1 MRTHARKSPSVVPA
15 RARGGR
21 ELRGHRPDRVRR
33 LRERVVLRRDR
44 DALRL
49 RVRVLLKQHPRRRG
63 VVQRLNQVLLQP
75 SLHAVHEKVH
85 HRLRDGVRENAAR
98 DGKVRPEEDARD
110 EHLEELLVRL
120 RLARLDLP
128 RGFFQRHDAVFVRVE
143 LPSRRA
149 RRRSR
154 RRAVLL
160 FQRARR
166 RLRELLRAA
175 VDVAKRRAASV
186 TVTVTVTVTVPA
198 AARVHAVAASVFLLL
213 VAVKLALERVAAS
226 SRPQLSL
233 REPHRDGAAD
243 KVRVRR
249 VDVRELAVH
258 EAPDHRLGGVQPFAQ
273 KLPRRRLDRRR
284 QPRIPRQLVRLQ
296 QRARDSVQLVVHD
309 PRRFQTRVVHLLDR
323 LLHEH
328 LERLLRE
335 EQRPARAGGVLNR
348 RSNVLLAHRLRGVQ
362 ALEPSHEDVLQ
373 DVVDPSPAL
382 EVVRVQV
389 VVPARDALHERRAE
403 GHSVRSDVGVEFKG
417 VS

>member
-186 TVTVTVTVTVPA
+186 TVTVTVTLTLTLTPEA
-198 AARVHAVAASVFLLL
+198 YATAVY
-213 VAVKLALERVAAS
+213 LA
-226 SRPQLSL
+226 
-233 REPHRDGAAD
+233 
-243 KVRVRR
+243 
-249 VDVRELAVH
+249 ELPMMV
-258 EAPDHRLGGVQPFAQ
+258 
-273 KLPRRRLDRRR
+273 
-284 QPRIPRQLVRLQ
+284 
-296 QRARDSVQLVVHD
+296 LVVMAQVLIHL
-309 PRRFQTRVVHLLDR
+309 FTHVTR
-323 LLHEH
+323 
-328 LERLLRE
+328 
-335 EQRPARAGGVLNR
+335 
-348 RSNVLLAHRLRGVQ
+348 
-362 ALEPSHEDVLQ
+362 
-373 DVVDPSPAL
+373 
-382 EVVRVQV
+382 
-389 VVPARDALHERRAE
+389 
-403 GHSVRSDVGVEFKG
+403 
-417 VS
+417 